1 MRAGR
6 SVTVAARAAAAS
18 VLLVGLP
25 AAAHHS
31 YAMFDMHREL
41 SLEGTVRAFQWT
53 NPHIWIDIV
62 VNDKAT
68 GKAENWSIEGKG
80 PVQLVGDGWK
90 RDSVKPGDHVSLV
103 IHPLKQ
109 GTHGGSL
116 LKIQVNGREIGAPAR
131 DAAR

>member
-1 MRAGR
+1 MRWGR
-6 SVTVAARAAAAS
+6 IPAVAARLAVAAAVSGA
-18 VLLVGLP
+18 LP
-25 AAAHHS
+25 AGAHHS
-31 YAMFDMHREL
+31 YAMFDMTREI

-53 NPHIWIDIV
+53 NPHIWIDITV
-62 VNDKAT
+62 SDKA

-90 RDSVKPGDHVSLV
+90 RDSIKPGDKVSMV

-116 LKIQVNGREIGAPAR
+116 LKILVNGKAIAAPAG
-131 DAAR
+131 DAPR